1 MTAGQRP
8 VLLTFDTNLAGVR
21 GPRAFW
27 ATLCEEIGQPLAL
40 TPTAASE
47 TLRRVRLETEREWT
61 RKLKAIDREQGI
73 GWSRTQLRRLATT
86 AANASRDW
94 LNEEIRKQGGV
105 YTFTRRDAGEIE
117 DREAE
122 IDDAMDDRAFDLT
135 TDNGIRDRKI
145 TIEAMARGYD
155 ILASNNVESI
165 DHGLLRHWI
174 EEGAGRMLGVRTTIL
189 RPEPAEERIRREH
202 GKPIEWTV
210 HAAARAC
217 VSNPENARQA
227 AREIMELIEGFHER
241 GMSELQR
248 RIQRLTRSASD
259 FAAALESVR
268 RHGASGA
275 MRGETKMQ
283 AASAAAVVRT
293 SGRDIGL

>member
-1 MTAGQRP
+1 MKAGQHV

-40 TPTAASE
+40 TPTAANE

-61 RKLKAIDREQGI
+61 KKLKRINREQGL
-73 GWSRTQLRRLATT
+73 GWSRTQIRRLATS

-94 LNEEIRKQGGV
+94 LREEMRRQGGI
-105 YTFTRRDAGEIE
+105 YAFTRRTAEETE

-122 IDDAMDDRAFDLT
+122 IEDAMDDRAFDLT

-145 TIEAMARGYD
+145 AIEAMACGYD

-165 DHGLLRHWI
+165 DHGMLRHWI
-174 EEGAGRMLGVRTTIL
+174 EEGAGRTLGIRTTIL
-189 RPEPAEERIRREH
+189 RPEPAEERIRWEY
-202 GKPIEWTV
+202 GKPIEWTA

-217 VSNPENARQA
+217 VSDPENARQA
-227 AREIMELIEGFHER
+227 ALEVTELIEEFHER
-241 GMSELQR
+241 GMSELQS
-248 RIQRLTRSASD
+248 RIQRLMRSASV
-259 FAAALESVR
+259 FAAALDSVR
-268 RHGASGA
+268 RHGASRA
-275 MRGETKMQ
+275 MRGE
-283 AASAAAVVRT
+283 ASIQTAGATAVARM